1 MDNGMQKNAL
11 LLEQCR
17 DEMKTLSIR
26 GDKALR
32 DALFQADKQVRDCTR
47 EYKQA
52 ERALNLTTEQQHTV
66 EEVYANGKE
75 RLALAMAAEDDAR
88 IAAETVTRMIDDAS
102 TVCNMANKDTIKI
115 MKRANDVLMETARRA
130 QVS

>member
-88 IAAETVTRMIDDAS
+88 IAAETVTA
-102 TVCNMANKDTIKI
+102 
-115 MKRANDVLMETARRA
+115 
-130 QVS
+130 